1 VASILKCLELSRE
14 YPKLVIAL
22 CWLRCLM
29 TIFQGLLFIPSAV
42 PQLNDIYEVKKFMT
56 NMQDDS
62 IIVLEM
68 VVKKIIQNPTV
79 VRIIVVLV

>member
-1 VASILKCLELSRE
+1 
-14 YPKLVIAL
+14 
-22 CWLRCLM
+22 M